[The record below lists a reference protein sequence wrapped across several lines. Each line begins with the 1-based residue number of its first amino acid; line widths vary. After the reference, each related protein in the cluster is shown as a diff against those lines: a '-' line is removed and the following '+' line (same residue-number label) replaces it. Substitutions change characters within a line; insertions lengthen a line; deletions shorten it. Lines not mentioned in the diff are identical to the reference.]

1 MKSDAVPENQV
12 IITIPGI
19 DSISGSV
26 ILGKICD
33 ISRFKN
39 AGKLIAFAGIE
50 TVIKESEIQRSQK
63 SISKRGDLALRFAIY
78 QSTLAAIR
86 EYPVLSELYQGK
98 VVGGMPKK

>member
-33 ISRFKN
+33 ISRF
-39 AGKLIAFAGIE
+39 
-50 TVIKESEIQRSQK
+50 
-63 SISKRGDLALRFAIY
+63 
-78 QSTLAAIR
+78 
-86 EYPVLSELYQGK
+86 
-98 VVGGMPKK
+98 